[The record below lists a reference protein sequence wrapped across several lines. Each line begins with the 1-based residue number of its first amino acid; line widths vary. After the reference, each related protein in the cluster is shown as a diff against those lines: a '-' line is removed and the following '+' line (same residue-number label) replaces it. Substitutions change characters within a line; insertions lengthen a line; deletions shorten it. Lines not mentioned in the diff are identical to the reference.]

1 MAKNVIIENTG
12 SGRKFH
18 HAVGH
23 GDDIHRRYGLWIIG
37 GATNRI
43 RPGSFDR
50 PFRTFDFYNL
60 SHLIEGRGKCAF
72 EGGGERALAPGDCV
86 IVTPEVVH
94 IYGGTDDVYV
104 EDTLMFQG
112 PVADMLRDSGVL
124 RAGVYPLGALRRVR
138 EIAEAAR
145 DPSVS
150 AQINANG
157 ALQQLLL
164 DIYNLHRRRRTGGD
178 ALEELLA
185 VVKRSPERWWT
196 VAELAELADLSA
208 DQLRRDFLR
217 HTGMLPKAYIEQF
230 KMHRAAE
237 LLHGGASI
245 GETAERLGY
254 RDVYHF
260 SRRFKVR
267 FGVAP
272 GRFRSQLAPDATAPE
287 G

>member
-12 SGRKFH
+12 SGRRLH

-37 GATNRI
+37 GSTNRI
-43 RPGSFDR
+43 GPGSFDR

-60 SHLIEGRGKCAF
+60 SHLVEGGGKCAF
-72 EGGGERALAPGDCV
+72 EGGGERVLVPGDCV
-86 IVTPEVVH
+86 VVTPGAVH
-94 IYGGTDDVYV
+94 IYGSTDDFYV

-112 PVADMLRDSGVL
+112 PVADMLCDAGVL
-124 RAGVYPLGALRRVR
+124 KSGVYPLGALRRVR

-145 DPSVS
+145 DPSVP
-150 AQINANG
+150 AQISANG
-157 ALQQLLL
+157 ALQQLLIEMY
-164 DIYNLHRRRRTGGD
+164 DLHRRRRSGGD
-178 ALEELLA
+178 ALEQLLA
-185 VVKRSPERWWT
+185 AIQKSPERWWT
-196 VAELAELADLSA
+196 VAELAELAGISD

-217 HTGMLPKAYIEQF
+217 HTGMLPKNYIEQF

-237 LLHGGASI
+237 LLHAGASI
-245 GETAERLGY
+245 GETAKKLGY

-272 GRFRSQLAPDATAPE
+272 GRFRAKSESPAEQ
-287 G
+287 

>member
-1 MAKNVIIENTG
+1 MAKNIIVENTG
-12 SGRKFH
+12 SGRKVH

-23 GDDIHRRYGLWIIG
+23 GDDIHRKYGLWIIG

-60 SHLIEGRGKCAF
+60 SHLIEGKGKCAF

-86 IVTPEVVH
+86 VVTPGVVH

-112 PVADMLRDSGVL
+112 PVADMLCDAGVLKSGVCQ
-124 RAGVYPLGALRRVR
+124 LGALRRVR

-164 DIYNLHRRRRTGGD
+164 DIYNLHRHRRTGGD
-178 ALEELLA
+178 TLEELLA

-196 VAELAELADLSA
+196 VAELAEMANLSD

-217 HTGMLPKAYIEQF
+217 HTGMLPKNYIEQF

-245 GETAERLGY
+245 TDTAEKLGY

-260 SRRFKVR
+260 SRRFKSR
-267 FGVAP
+267 FGVSP
-272 GRFRSQLAPDATAPE
+272 GRFRSQLGPE
-287 G
+287 SE

>member
-12 SGRKFH
+12 GGRRIH

-23 GDDIHRRYGLWIIG
+23 GDDIHRKYGLWIIG

-50 PFRTFDFYNL
+50 PLRTFDFYNL
-60 SHLIEGRGKCAF
+60 SHLVEGRGKCAF

-86 IVTPEVVH
+86 VVTPGAVH
-94 IYGGTDDVYV
+94 IYGSTDDVYV

-112 PVADMLRDSGVL
+112 PVADMLCDAGVL
-124 RAGVYPLGALRRVR
+124 KSGVYPLGALRRVR

-157 ALQQLLL
+157 ALQQLL
-164 DIYNLHRRRRTGGD
+164 IEMYNLHRKHRSGGD

-185 VVKRSPERWWT
+185 AVKHSPERWWT
-196 VAELAELADLSA
+196 VAELAELAGMSD
-208 DQLRRDFLR
+208 DQLRRNFLR

-237 LLHGGASI
+237 MLRGGASI
-245 GETAERLGY
+245 GEAAEHLGY
-254 RDVYHF
+254 RDIYHF
-260 SRRFKVR
+260 SRRFKAR
-267 FGVAP
+267 FGVSP
-272 GRFRSQLAPDATAPE
+272 GRFRSRAEHPAET
-287 G
+287 